1 MRYHLSE
8 RQFGFLLILPALVL
22 VFCILFY
29 PLIYSIR
36 ISLYDLNLTRP
47 WLKPEFLGLDNYRQ
61 IVQNPNFWN
70 AFLRTSYFVLLDVVI
85 GIPLGLGIAL
95 LLNQRFKFRGTV
107 RALIL
112 LPWVIPGTVNGIIW
126 KWIYNTDHGALNGI
140 LYQLGI
146 VSYYQ
151 PWLSNPWVAIH
162 MLILAN
168 LWSGTPFVVLL
179 YLAGLQTIPTE
190 LYEAARVDGAG
201 IRTSFLHITLPLLK
215 PITLIMVILKVIWTF
230 KLFDIVYVLTGGGP
244 ANSTQVISYYIFVES
259 FKFLNLG
266 YGAALSYT
274 LAFIILIFVVF
285 YYRLAYRE
293 VKY

>member
-1 MRYHLSE
+1 
-8 RQFGFLLILPALVL
+8 
-22 VFCILFY
+22 
-29 PLIYSIR
+29 
-36 ISLYDLNLTRP
+36 
-47 WLKPEFLGLDNYRQ
+47 
-61 IVQNPNFWN
+61 
-70 AFLRTSYFVLLDVVI
+70 
-85 GIPLGLGIAL
+85 
-95 LLNQRFKFRGTV
+95 
-107 RALIL
+107 
-112 LPWVIPGTVNGIIW
+112 VNGIIW
-126 KWIYNTDHGALNGI
+126 KWIYNADYGALNGI

-146 VSYYQ
+146 VSHYI
-151 PWLSNPWVAIH
+151 PWLSSPWLAIH

-201 IRTSFLHITLPLLK
+201 LWSGFVHITLPLLR

-274 LAFIILIFVVF
+274 LAFLILIFVIF

-293 VKY
+293 VRY